1 MRAVIYG
8 VGAIGGAVAAA
19 LTVNGIEVTGIA
31 RGAQL
36 QAIQDNG
43 LRVRSPVFD
52 ERVQFECVSDPAEIA
67 FRDDDAILLAMKTQ
81 DTEAAL
87 ERLRAVGVENQPIF
101 CLQNGVA
108 NERLALRRFA
118 NVHALCVLLPA
129 SFLEP
134 GDVAAWCEP
143 RFGIFDFGRYPGGH
157 DDADEALA
165 AAFRGSMIEP
175 FVADDAM
182 ASKYGKL
189 LLNLS
194 NILEAATGRGAEYQD
209 IAQALKTEATTA
221 YAAAGI
227 AWKDVS
233 SSDPRRNDL
242 MRQGDVPG
250 VPRVGGST
258 SQSLARGAGSV
269 ETDYLNGEI
278 SLLGRL
284 HGVPTPL
291 NDGLTRLGARL
302 ARDRAAPGS
311 MSADELRAFLGLA

>member
-1 MRAVIYG
+1 MRAIIYG

-19 LTVNGIEVTGIA
+19 LVSNGVEVIGIA

-36 QAIQDNG
+36 EAIRANG
-43 LRVRSPVFD
+43 LRMRSPVYD

-67 FRDDDAILLAMKTQ
+67 FREDDAILLCMKTQ
-81 DTEAAL
+81 DTVAAL
-87 ERLRAVGVENQPIF
+87 ERLREVGVENQPIF

-108 NERLALRRFA
+108 NERIALRRFA
-118 NVHALCVLLPA
+118 NVHALCVMLPA

-143 RFGIFDFGRYPGGH
+143 RFGMFDFGRYPSGH
-157 DDADEALA
+157 DAADEALA

-189 LLNLS
+189 LMNLS
-194 NILEAATGRGAEYQD
+194 NILEAALGRGADYQD
-209 IAQALKTEATTA
+209 ISDRLKDEARAT
-221 YAAAGI
+221 YRAAGI

-233 SSDPRRNDL
+233 ATDPRRDL
-242 MRQGDVPG
+242 MRWGEVPG

-258 SQSLARGAGSV
+258 SQSLARGTGSV

-291 NDGLTRLGARL
+291 NDAMTALGARL
-302 ARDRAAPGS
+302 AREASAPGS
-311 MSADELRAFLGLA
+311 MTAEQLRALLQLA